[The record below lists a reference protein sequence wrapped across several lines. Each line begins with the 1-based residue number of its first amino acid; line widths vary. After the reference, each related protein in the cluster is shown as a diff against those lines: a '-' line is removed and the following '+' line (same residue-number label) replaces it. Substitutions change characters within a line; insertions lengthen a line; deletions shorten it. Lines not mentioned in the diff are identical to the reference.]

1 MVGLI
6 LASGSNVDQ
15 APQSGPC
22 VKKKKLICFEDKYQ
36 PQFSIFLLLTLPVIR
51 PLVRQTA
58 PINDGHDTG
67 TFAVRTQVAFLSA
80 AGFLFHDDK
89 IFH

>member
-6 LASGSNVDQ
+6 PASGSNVDQ
-15 APQSGPC
+15 APQSGALC
-22 VKKKKLICFEDKYQ
+22 QKKLICFEDKYQ